1 MRSLTK
7 GTGSGINKKFLFML
21 FIILLEFAVSYLPFV
36 LVNMVKIS
44 SILSFKLNLYYFQ
57 YDFCHKRPFLH
68 VLAYVIN
75 WTSVVVNPVI
85 YVVMQTMYQVC
96 LRPLFSKVLSCML

>member
-1 MRSLTK
+1 
-7 GTGSGINKKFLFML
+7 ML

-44 SILSFKLNLYYFQ
+44 SILSLKLNLYYFQ

-85 YVVMQTMYQVC
+85 YVVMQRSYQVC
-96 LRPLFSKVLSCML
+96 ITLFLNKFQNFSL